1 MTLWLTMLGMG
12 AVTFFIRVAPF
23 FALER
28 IELPERVR
36 QALVFV
42 PIAVL
47 SAIVAQ
53 EVLAPGGDFAIEPG
67 NHRILAALIA
77 GVVAWRTKNVLATV
91 ATGMAMLW
99 LANWLT

>member
-1 MTLWLTMLGMG
+1 MTLWLTLFGMG
-12 AVTFFIRVAPF
+12 AVTFFVRVAPF

-42 PIAVL
+42 PVAVL

-53 EVLAPGGDFAIEPG
+53 EVLAPGGGYAIEPG
-67 NHRILAALIA
+67 NHRIIAAVIA
-77 GVVAWRTKNVLATV
+77 GAVAWRTKNVLATI
-91 ATGMAMLW
+91 AAGMCALW
-99 LANWLT
+99 LGNLLT